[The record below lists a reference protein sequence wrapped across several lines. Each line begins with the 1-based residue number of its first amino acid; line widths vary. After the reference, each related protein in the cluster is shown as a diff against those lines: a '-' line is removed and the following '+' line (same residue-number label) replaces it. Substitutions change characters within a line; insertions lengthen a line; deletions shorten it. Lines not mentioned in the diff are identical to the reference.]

1 MVSMSNILDRRGEI
15 LQIAARHGARN
26 VRIFG
31 SVASG
36 KTTGDSD
43 LDILV
48 RLDDDRSLL
57 DHIALMQDLEDLLGC
72 HVDVVEDRALHRLIR
87 DRVLSEAVQL

>member
-1 MVSMSNILDRRGEI
+1 MVSLNSIMDRRGEI
-15 LQIAARHGARN
+15 LQLAAKHGATN
-26 VRIFG
+26 VRVFG
-31 SVASG
+31 SVVRGQAG
-36 KTTGDSD
+36 EGSD
-43 LDILV
+43 VDVLV

>member
-1 MVSMSNILDRRGEI
+1 VVTLSDIHERRDAI
-15 LQIAARHGARN
+15 LQLAAKHGASN

-31 SVASG
+31 SVARG
-36 KTTGDSD
+36 EAREGSD

-48 RLDDDRSLL
+48 RLQEDRSLL

-72 HVDVVEDRALHRLIR
+72 RVEVVNDLAMHRLIR
-87 DRVLSEAVQL
+87 DQILAEAVPL

>member
-1 MVSMSNILDRRGEI
+1 MVSMTNILDRRGEI

>member
-1 MVSMSNILDRRGEI
+1 MDRRGEI

>member
-1 MVSMSNILDRRGEI
+1 MSNILDRRGEI

-36 KTTGDSD
+36 KTTKDSD

>member
-36 KTTGDSD
+36 KTTEDSD

-57 DHIALMQDLEDLLGC
+57 DHIALMQDLEDLLAC

>member
-15 LQIAARHGARN
+15 LRIAARHGARN

-36 KTTGDSD
+36 KTTEDSD

>member
-1 MVSMSNILDRRGEI
+1 MVSLNNIMDRRGEI
-15 LQIAARHGARN
+15 LQLAAKHGATN
-26 VRIFG
+26 VRVFG
-31 SVASG
+31 SVVRGQAG
-36 KTTGDSD
+36 EGSD
-43 LDILV
+43 VDVLV

>member
-1 MVSMSNILDRRGEI
+1 MVSMSNIMDRRGEI

>member
-1 MVSMSNILDRRGEI
+1 
-15 LQIAARHGARN
+15 
-26 VRIFG
+26 
-31 SVASG
+31 
-36 KTTGDSD
+36 
-43 LDILV
+43 
-48 RLDDDRSLL
+48 L

>member
-36 KTTGDSD
+36 KTTKDSD

>member
-1 MVSMSNILDRRGEI
+1 MSNILDRRGEI